1 MKKNKIMRL
10 ASGLLV
16 VAMMT
21 TCAISGTFAKYISTT
36 NGNDTATVAK
46 WSFEVNDTEIAV
58 TGDAKTVDFKLFDTI
73 NDTINDTGNT
83 ADETDVKD
91 EKIAPGTS
99 GSFALKLENLS
110 EVNAKYTI
118 TLNESNASDI
128 PLQYSLDGTTWVD
141 SIANLTM
148 TGLTEQAIAMENGTA
163 THTVYWRWVYEGTTT
178 GAHASQTD
186 TTDVALGVTAQNT
199 APTVTISA
207 SVSAWQVD

>member
-36 NGNDTATVAK
+36 SGNDTATVAK

-58 TGDAKTVDFKLFDTI
+58 TGTAQAVDFKLFE
-73 NDTINDTGNT
+73 TINDTGNN
-83 ADETDVKD
+83 ADEIDVKD
-91 EKIAPGTS
+91 NKIAPGTS
-99 GSFALKLENLS
+99 GSFALKLENTS

-118 TLNESNASDI
+118 TLDESNSSDI
-128 PLQYSLDGTTWVD
+128 PLQYSLDGATWKD
-141 SIANLTM
+141 SIAELTT
-148 TGLTEQAIAMENGTA
+148 TGLTEQAIDMETGSA
-163 THTVYWRWVYEGTTT
+163 THTVYWRWVYEGTTE
-178 GAHASQTD
+178 GAHANQTD
-186 TTDVALGVTAQNT
+186 TTDVALGVAAQNM